1 VVCYDKRFDGMIT
14 KIEPRTAVIPLDE
27 YERLKESERL
37 YQELLR
43 DIAEDK
49 ATIMISSYGGFFSF
63 NRHWIKNPDNMVMIL
78 EGQIKD
84 LKQQLDSLKET
95 PMPMFNFTRK
105 KVKDLTV

>member
-1 VVCYDKRFDGMIT
+1 MIA

-49 ATIMISSYGGFFSF
+49 ATIMISSCGGFFSF
-63 NRHWIKNPDNMVMIL
+63 NRHWIKNPNSMVMIL
-78 EGQIKD
+78 EGQVKD
-84 LKQQLDSLKET
+84 LNSQLDGIKEKRLS
-95 PMPMFNFTRK
+95 MFNFTGK
-105 KVKDLTV
+105 KVKDIE